1 MKFRDLTDLDKNDI
15 LGALGL
21 QSKPSASTW
30 MMGTFGLFGLGVLVG
45 AGVALLLA
53 PKPGDELRRDIGTRI
68 KTVRDQM
75 GAAVNNG
82 RQSLEGDRS
91 L

>member
-1 MKFRDLTDLDKNDI
+1 MKLRDLTDIDKDAI

-21 QSKPSASTW
+21 QSRPSSSEWAF
-30 MMGTFGLFGLGVLVG
+30 GTFGLFGLGVLVG

-53 PKPGDELRRDIGTRI
+53 PKPGSEIRREIGTRI
-68 KTVRDQM
+68 KEVRDQV
-75 GAAVNNG
+75 GAKVGNG
-82 RQSLEGDRS
+82 QTTIEGN